1 MIDQPPRR
9 RSNGLV
15 NLFVFLVALLL
26 PLIAL
31 EIFLRVRGADT
42 RSWTMPNSVIGWSY
56 VPGAHYEHVS
66 AEQCPGWKTSGRI
79 NSKGLRDRDFAYE
92 KPPGTFRILAL
103 GDSFTEAFQFDVEKT
118 WTKLLEAQLNEDG
131 RRSEVINCGRS
142 GMGTTTEWLFF
153 ESEGKKYQPDLV
165 LLLFIPNDFQDNSK
179 RVALATAYGPY
190 LKPSGDVYVL
200 DDSFLQSRDYRMRQ
214 WMTSLKRASYVVSA
228 GMDRYA
234 SLRASRAAKNA
245 GHAGDAPVDTAARE
259 GLGPSWTEEDFL
271 WVQDPSEEWIEAAR
285 ITQEALRRL
294 NRAVADDGAVFAVVN
309 GTTRIQVHPD
319 EIARVAAKHPDW
331 NLDGPQ
337 RFLLESAATEGFA
350 YHDLVPEFRREA
362 ASTGQYLHGCPEN
375 SGEGHWNER
384 GHQLAA
390 QLIAKFLEGILVAPS
405 SPVADSSAAV
415 DSSAAADSSGGFR

>member
-1 MIDQPPRR
+1 MSEQPARR
-9 RSNGLV
+9 RSSGFV
-15 NLFVFLVALLL
+15 NLLVVLVALLL

-31 EIFLRVRGADT
+31 EVYLRVRGADT

-66 AEQCPGWKTSGRI
+66 AEQCPGWRTSGRI
-79 NSKGLRDRDFAYE
+79 NSKGLRDRNFDYE

-118 WTKLLEAQLNEDG
+118 WTKLLEAQLNRDG
-131 RRSEVINCGRS
+131 IHAEVINCGRS

-153 ESEGKKYQPDLV
+153 QNEGKKYEPDLV

-190 LKPSGDVYVL
+190 LKPAGDAYVL
-200 DDSFLQSRDYRMRQ
+200 DTSFLQSRDYRMRK
-214 WMTSLKRASYVVSA
+214 WMTSLKRVSYVVSA

-234 SLRASRAAKNA
+234 SMRASRAAKNA
-245 GHAGDAPVDTAARE
+245 GHAGDAPVNIAARE

-271 WVQDPSEEWIEAAR
+271 WVQNPSEEWIEAAR

-294 NRAVADDGAVFAVVN
+294 HRAVADDGAIFAVVN

-319 EIARVAAKHPDW
+319 EIVRVAAEHPNW

-337 RFLLESAATEGFA
+337 RFLLESAAIE
-350 YHDLVPEFRREA
+350 
-362 ASTGQYLHGCPEN
+362 
-375 SGEGHWNER
+375 
-384 GHQLAA
+384 
-390 QLIAKFLEGILVAPS
+390 
-405 SPVADSSAAV
+405 
-415 DSSAAADSSGGFR
+415 

>member
-1 MIDQPPRR
+1 M
-9 RSNGLV
+9 LV
-15 NLFVFLVALLL
+15 VVALLL
-26 PLIAL
+26 PLLAL

-79 NSKGLRDRDFAYE
+79 NSKGLRDREYAYE
-92 KPPGTFRILAL
+92 KPAGTLRILAL

-118 WTKLLEAQLNEDG
+118 WTKLLEARLNEDG
-131 RRSEVINCGRS
+131 LRAEVINCGRS
-142 GMGTTTEWLFF
+142 GMGTTAEWLFF
-153 ESEGKKYQPDLV
+153 ESEGRRYHPDLV
-165 LLLFIPNDFQDNSK
+165 LVLFIPNDFQDNSK

-190 LKPSGDVYVL
+190 LTPSAGGYVV
-200 DDSFLQSRDYRMRQ
+200 DNGFLQSRDYRMRK

-234 SLRASRAAKNA
+234 SLRASRAAKKA
-245 GHAGDAPVDTAARE
+245 GRGGGAPVNTAARE

-271 WVQDPSEEWIEAAR
+271 WVQNPSEEWLEAAR

-294 NRAVADDGAVFAVVN
+294 HRAAAAEGAKLVVIN

-319 EIARVAAKHPDW
+319 EIARVAAAHPDW

-337 RFLLESAATEGFA
+337 RFLLETAAEVGFA

-362 ASTGQYLHGCPEN
+362 AARGEYLHGCPEN
-375 SGEGHWNER
+375 SGEGHWNEH

-390 QLIAKFLEGILVAPS
+390 QSIAKFLEGILVAAPS
-405 SPVADSSAAV
+405 GSVADSTAAN
-415 DSSAAADSSGGFR
+415 SNGGSP